1 MAANVAGAIDGRDP
15 EFLHQ
20 LRVGI
25 RRLRAVLRVFGKITR
40 KARRLERHLQEVV
53 APLGEAR
60 DWDVFVAR
68 FGKGKA
74 RRRAAHLRSRAAL
87 TSAEFR
93 AFFVEAQHW
102 ARANARA
109 GEPPLAAYAAGALD
123 RLHRKM
129 RKRARNI
136 DWRDEEGRH
145 DVRIAV
151 RRLRYASDFFSP
163 CFEGARRYIRALA
176 DLQDVL
182 GELNDIA
189 VARRIG
195 SARLGAALDRR
206 ERALVSELVPAWRGF
221 EKRRRFWADTGKPAA
236 PAR

>member
-1 MAANVAGAIDGRDP
+1 
-15 EFLHQ
+15 
-20 LRVGI
+20 
-25 RRLRAVLRVFGKITR
+25 VLRVFGKITR
-40 KARRLERHLQEVV
+40 KGKRLERRLREVV

-68 FGKGKA
+68 FAKGKA

-87 TSAEFR
+87 TSPEFR

-102 ARANARA
+102 ARENAGT
-109 GEPPLAAYAAGALD
+109 GEPPLAAYAAAALD
-123 RLHRKM
+123 RLHRKI

-151 RRLRYASDFFSP
+151 RRLRYACDFLSP
-163 CFEGARRYIRALA
+163 CFEGARRYIRVLA

-195 SARLGAALDRR
+195 GARLEAALDRC

-221 EKRRRFWADTGKPAA
+221 EKRRRFWVDTGKPAA